1 MTVSAQKG
9 NRPHVGSRRRSL
21 WALAGLIVL
30 PTGCALNRV
39 GADEVTAAIERFEQ
53 QRADDADRYGRVPA
67 KSDAPPAVP
76 GGTQPEMPATLR
88 EFIVLALE
96 NNPAIRR
103 AQELAYAK
111 AARIPQV
118 TALPDPMV
126 RTKTLPEPVRTAE
139 GDNFFILGVSQKFPV
154 PEKLDRAGRIAL
166 EETHMALE
174 QLQQTRLAV
183 IADVKRA
190 YAKLY
195 AVDRGMDITTE
206 NRDLLRGLIDVARS
220 GLAAG
225 QRPQEDVL
233 RSQVELS
240 NLEAQLVELR
250 QRRATAVAMLNRL
263 MDRRMDTPIASPAE
277 FDVRTVNAKL
287 EELLEHAG
295 ESNPE
300 LQRIQRQI
308 ERDRQ
313 SVELARLGYWPD
325 FTIGFEWM
333 LLESREA
340 FRPPPNPAT
349 GMRPTVPK
357 LSEDASDNWAITL
370 GFNIPIWR
378 EKIEG
383 RIREARRKL
392 NASQQQYN
400 SVRNAVYFRV
410 TDALERVRSQQEL
423 ANIFQH
429 TIIPQAQQTYEV
441 SRAGYIAG
449 GSDFLYV
456 IDNWQ
461 KWLKFRIQYHRIIG
475 ELEKSVADLEQV
487 LGMSIIE
494 VGAAQ

>member
-1 MTVSAQKG
+1 M
-9 NRPHVGSRRRSL
+9 NFRSRRLSL
-21 WALAGLIVL
+21 WALAGLIVV
-30 PTGCALNRV
+30 PTGCVLNRV
-39 GADEVTAAIERFEQ
+39 GADEVAAAIERFEEQ
-53 QRADDADRYGRVPA
+53 QADDADRYGWVPA
-67 KSDAPPAVP
+67 KADAPPAVP
-76 GGTQPEMPATLR
+76 SALHAETPETLR
-88 EFIVLALE
+88 EFIMLALE
-96 NNPAIRR
+96 NNPAIRQ
-103 AQELAYAK
+103 AQETAHAR

-126 RTKTLPEPVRTAE
+126 RTKTLPEPIRTAE

-154 PEKLDRAGRIAL
+154 PEKLDRAGHIAL

-190 YAKLY
+190 YSTLY
-195 AVDRGMDITTE
+195 AVDRSTEITKE
-206 NRDLLRGLIDVARS
+206 NRDLMRGLIDVARG

-233 RSQVELS
+233 RSLVELS

-250 QRRATAVAMLNRL
+250 QRRTTVAAQLNRL
-263 MDRRMDTPIASPAE
+263 MDRPMDTPIPSPAE
-277 FDVRTVNAKL
+277 FDVRTVDAKL
-287 EELLEHAG
+287 DELLERAG

-300 LQRIQRQI
+300 LRRIQRQI
-308 ERDRQ
+308 ERERQ
-313 SVELARLGYWPD
+313 SVELAKLGYWPD
-325 FTIGFEWM
+325 FTVGFEWM
-333 LLESREA
+333 LMESREA

-349 GMRPTVPK
+349 GMRPTVSK
-357 LSEDASDNWAITL
+357 LSEDASDNWAITVA
-370 GFNIPIWR
+370 FNIPIWR
-378 EKIEG
+378 DKIEA

-392 NASQQQYN
+392 SATQQQYN
-400 SVRNAVYFRV
+400 AARNAVYFRV
-410 TDALERVRSQQEL
+410 TDALERVRSQHEL

-429 TIIPQAQQTYEV
+429 TIIPQAQQSYEV

-461 KWLKFRIQYHRIIG
+461 KWLKFRIQFHRIIG

-487 LGMSIIE
+487 LGMSITE
-494 VGAAQ
+494 VGAAR

>member
-1 MTVSAQKG
+1 MTHCAQRGK
-9 NRPHVGSRRRSL
+9 RPHIGSRRLSV
-21 WALAGLIVL
+21 WTLAGLIVL
-30 PTGCALNRV
+30 PTGCTLNRV

-53 QRADDADRYGRVPA
+53 QRADDADRYGWVPA
-67 KSDAPPAVP
+67 KADAPPAVQ
-76 GGTQPEMPATLR
+76 GTAQPETPATLR
-88 EFIVLALE
+88 EYIVLALE

-103 AQELAYAK
+103 AQEMAHAK

-166 EETHMALE
+166 EETHMALD

-195 AVDRGMDITTE
+195 AVDRSTDITTE

-263 MDRRMDTPIASPAE
+263 MDRPTDTPIASPTE
-277 FDVRTVNAKL
+277 FDVRTVDAKL
-287 EELLEHAG
+287 EELLDHAG

-300 LQRIQRQI
+300 
-308 ERDRQ
+308 
-313 SVELARLGYWPD
+313 
-325 FTIGFEWM
+325 
-333 LLESREA
+333 
-340 FRPPPNPAT
+340 
-349 GMRPTVPK
+349 
-357 LSEDASDNWAITL
+357 
-370 GFNIPIWR
+370 
-378 EKIEG
+378 
-383 RIREARRKL
+383 RR
-392 NASQQQYN
+392 
-400 SVRNAVYFRV
+400 R
-410 TDALERVRSQQEL
+410 
-423 ANIFQH
+423 
-429 TIIPQAQQTYEV
+429 
-441 SRAGYIAG
+441 
-449 GSDFLYV
+449 
-456 IDNWQ
+456 
-461 KWLKFRIQYHRIIG
+461 
-475 ELEKSVADLEQV
+475 
-487 LGMSIIE
+487 
-494 VGAAQ
+494 

>member
-1 MTVSAQKG
+1 MTHSARRG
-9 NRPHVGSRRRSL
+9 HRPNGGSRPLSL

-30 PTGCALNRV
+30 PSGCALNRV
-39 GADEVTAAIERFEQ
+39 GADEVAAAIERFEQ
-53 QRADDADRYGRVPA
+53 QRADDADRYGRVPVKA
-67 KSDAPPAVP
+67 STLPAAPGSAQLE
-76 GGTQPEMPATLR
+76 TPETLR
-88 EFIVLALE
+88 DFIVLALE

-103 AQELAYAK
+103 AQELAHAK

-118 TALPDPMV
+118 TALPDPLI

-154 PEKLDRAGRIAL
+154 PEKLDRAGQIAL

-190 YAKLY
+190 YSTLY
-195 AVDRGMDITTE
+195 AVDRSADITKE

-263 MDRRMDTPIASPAE
+263 MDRPTDTPIGSPAE
-277 FDVRTVNAKL
+277 FDVRTVDAKL

-300 LQRIQRQI
+300 LQRIKRQI

-325 FTIGFEWM
+325 FIVGFEWM

-340 FRPPPNPAT
+340 FLPPPNPAT
-349 GMRPTVPK
+349 GMRPTVSN
-357 LSEDASDNWAITL
+357 LSEDASDNWAITV

-378 EKIEG
+378 DKIEG

-392 NASQQQYN
+392 SASQQQYN

-461 KWLKFRIQYHRIIG
+461 EWLKFRIQYHRIIG
-475 ELEKSVADLEQV
+475 EFEKSVADLEQV
-487 LGMSIIE
+487 LGMSITE